1 MALTFNEICE
11 RLTYID
17 EISLMELLELTSEDL
32 VKAFP
37 DKIDAKREQLEEDL
51 EDEAEEY

>member
-11 RLTYID
+11 RLIYVD
-17 EISLMELLELTSEDL
+17 EISLMEILEVTSEDL

-37 DKIDAKREQLEEDL
+37 DRIDLKREQLEEDL
-51 EDEAEEY
+51 EDER